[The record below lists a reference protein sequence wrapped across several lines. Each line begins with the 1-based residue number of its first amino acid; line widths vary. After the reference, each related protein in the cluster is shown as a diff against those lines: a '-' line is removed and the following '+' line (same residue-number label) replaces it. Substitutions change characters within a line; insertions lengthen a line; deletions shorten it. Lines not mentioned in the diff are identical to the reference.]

1 EVPPLLGGDGEPC
14 ELDLHTCQYAA
25 GPARGQLFGYHPPML
40 TRRTW
45 MGGVAAAGALAALP
59 RGKKGESKAGVK
71 VGLVVPQSGVYAPLG
86 VDMKR
91 AWDLYLSSHGGKLGK
106 LDVTT
111 VVADEGES
119 PQSGVP
125 AVQKLMAND
134 QVDVLVGI
142 VNSAIALG

>member
-1 EVPPLLGGDGEPC
+1 
-14 ELDLHTCQYAA
+14 
-25 GPARGQLFGYHPPML
+25 ML

-59 RGKKGESKAGVK
+59 RCKKEAGGGGGVK
-71 VGLVVPQSGVYAPLG
+71 VGLVIPQSGVYAPLG

-91 AWDLYLSSHGGKLGK
+91 AWDLYLEKHGGKLGK
-106 LDVTT
+106 SAVTT

-125 AVQKLMAND
+125 AVQKLLQND

-142 VNSAIALG
+142 VNSAI